1 MKKLFLL
8 LVFTS
13 FFGFYQVDSIKVV
26 YPNIEPGIVQ
36 INSKLKEDIY
46 KDIKA
51 WIQKTYVNPDFVLKA
66 DVVNDYIRFDGYLN
80 YVYNWMG
87 KNIQKMYYTIIIE
100 IKDNKYKVEFF
111 DCRIFDYKKYPEH
124 VFEKNGKLKKHR
136 VAKEIHNSIIK
147 EINKIH
153 FSIFDYING
162 NSIKSDW

>member
-1 MKKLFLL
+1 MKIIKNTHILKSEINNVEKDLFL
-8 LVFTS
+8 
-13 FFGFYQVDSIKVV
+13 GF
-26 YPNIEPGIVQ
+26 
-36 INSKLKEDIY
+36 
-46 KDIKA
+46 
-51 WIQKTYVNPDFVLKA
+51 
-66 DVVNDYIRFDGYLN
+66 
-80 YVYNWMG
+80 
-87 KNIQKMYYTIIIE
+87 E

-111 DCRIFDYKKYPEH
+111 DCRLFDYKKYPEH